1 MTKIALISTGAGILV
16 GAVAGYLYYRYIG
29 CNSGTCVITSKPLNS
44 LYMEYDGRLVFN
56 MFVKRKSNHFFLLS
70 LLTKW
75 LDYKVTTQ

>member
-29 CNSGTCVITSKPLNS
+29 YNSGTCVITSKPLNS
-44 LYMEYDGRLVFN
+44 TLYGDDGRFSFQHVCKTKKVTSYFI
-56 MFVKRKSNHFFLLS
+56 